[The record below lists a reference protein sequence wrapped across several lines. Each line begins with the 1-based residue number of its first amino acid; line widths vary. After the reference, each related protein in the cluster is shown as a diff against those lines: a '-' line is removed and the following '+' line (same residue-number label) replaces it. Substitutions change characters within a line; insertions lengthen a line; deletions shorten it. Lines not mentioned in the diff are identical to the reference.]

1 MLLLIGGILCGPAL
15 AAGKTPPPPA
25 PSASGADKAAS
36 PIDALKAEMQ
46 AKLDEQAKT
55 LAELRDTL
63 DKLSMEARAN
73 GQSVDDLKAKLEKSS
88 IQIYEHL
95 SRGMEGAEKLEKLAA
110 QLKDIEAKTAF
121 IRGKPKPNIPA
132 SGVEPSAGAQALAT
146 GEKKEPKGAKQP
158 ETSEKAGQA
167 PDAALPPL
175 APDKKPES
183 SPPFPPPSESS
194 GTPAVAAAPA
204 QARAENPAHFAASD
218 AKDQAGSTVPLGAV
232 FALLLLCAGP
242 LGFTLLE
249 MGRLEAWAATPAGLR
264 NLLLWAVLV
273 LAYFAVGHGLMFG
286 PPELGWL
293 ASMLEDTQ
301 AEGNMDETFRLYYL
315 ALAGTCGLMAAAILS
330 DRLSLRAY
338 VWIAIVLGAA
348 LYPAVGAWT
357 WSGQWLADN
366 PGWLEAKGFKD
377 FAGSAV
383 LYLATAGFALA
394 WAWIYPETRL
404 FERQGDN
411 PSAPRVYGFLGIF
424 ALWLGSLSLVAGHPG
439 VAEQH
444 RALLMLNATLAGA
457 GAVLAGF
464 LHNLGPG
471 RKPGDPDLPG
481 KLMAA
486 ALSGLA
492 AIAAAADAL
501 APPEA
506 LLLGILAGWLHIPAY
521 RMLAKRALPQDE
533 IAASLIAALGAG
545 GAWGLLGVALFSP
558 EGVLTAPDFG
568 RIGIQALGA
577 GAIFAFSTLLGLLCA
592 YSYHGASSLWAMFK
606 GDATQGR

>member
-1 MLLLIGGILCGPAL
+1 
-15 AAGKTPPPPA
+15 
-25 PSASGADKAAS
+25 
-36 PIDALKAEMQ
+36 LKAEMQ
-46 AKLDEQAKT
+46 AKLDEQAKA

-110 QLKDIEAKTAF
+110 QIKDIEAKTAF
-121 IRGKPKPNIPA
+121 VRGKPMPKPNLPTPTEHRGDE
-132 SGVEPSAGAQALAT
+132 SSAGAKPLET
-146 GEKKEPKGAKQP
+146 GEKKELDSAKQP
-158 ETSEKAGQA
+158 ETDEKAGQA

-183 SPPFPPPSESS
+183 SSPFPPPSEIS
-194 GTPAVAAAPA
+194 GKPAVTVAPA
-204 QARAENPAHFAASD
+204 QAHVENPAHFAASD
-218 AKDQAGSTVPLGAV
+218 TKGQVENMAPLGAV
-232 FALLLLCAGP
+232 FAMLLLCAGP
-242 LGFTLLE
+242 MGFTLLE
-249 MGRLEAWAATPAGLR
+249 MGRLEAWAATPVGLR
-264 NLLLWAVLV
+264 NLLLWAAAV
-273 LAYFAVGHGLMFG
+273 LAYFVVGHGLMFG

-293 ASMLEDTQ
+293 APMLEDTR
-301 AEGNMDETFRLYYL
+301 AGGNMDETFRLYYL
-315 ALAGTCGLMAAAILS
+315 ALAGSSGLMAAAILS

-338 VWIAIVLGAA
+338 LWIAIVLGAV

-424 ALWLGSLSLVAGHPG
+424 ALWLGSLGLVAGHPG

-464 LHNLGPG
+464 LHDLAPG

-481 KLMAA
+481 KLMAG
-486 ALSGLA
+486 ALSGMA
-492 AIAAAADAL
+492 AVAAAADAIT
-501 APPEA
+501 PPEA
-506 LLLGILAGWLHIPAY
+506 LLLGALAGWLQIPAY
-521 RMLAKRALPQDE
+521 RMLAKQALPQDE

-558 EGVLTAPDFG
+558 EGILTAPDFG
-568 RIGIQALGA
+568 QIGIQALGA
-577 GAIFAFSTLLGLLCA
+577 AAIFAFSTLLGLLCA
-592 YSYHGASSLWAMFK
+592 YSYQGASSLWAMFK
-606 GDATQGR
+606 GDAMQGR